1 MQKWAYITRGGKQ
14 KSTPKNM
21 TCDKDNIIYHFNKLV
36 NLDKMFDCLR
46 IYVIKVAQK
55 YKLHKLINNQLKI

>member
-1 MQKWAYITRGGKQ
+1 
-14 KSTPKNM
+14 M

-55 YKLHKLINNQLKI
+55 YKLHKLINTQLKNLST